1 MSEAVAAAIAPAP
14 AAPVAIPPAE
24 QPPAPVREKSFAE
37 RWKEH
42 GGDEAEAA
50 DAAEAPSVPEPEKPA
65 EAKPRNADP
74 TAGDR
79 AMFDALAKKLGYSI
93 DGKAVLPTDR
103 IKWEQAKKRQEEGL
117 AVREKAVKDAEAAAG
132 SNERVKKAESIL
144 AAIESGD
151 PDGFAAAVG
160 RKNFNEFQEEFIK
173 RLADPNYT
181 ELKRL
186 KEWKEQQE
194 QERVR
199 ATEEAKQRE
208 ESEVRER
215 LRAGYMDSLSKT
227 CAASSNPLV
236 AALAEDPNF
245 LQAVFRI
252 QQENWDPVQQKT
264 VTAEEAIRKAAKGA
278 KQPLEDE
285 LRGIYER
292 LGKGFGAAAP
302 AAETA
307 PVKNGKKPA
316 PKTAVTPPNTTGG
329 ASAPKKPSDMTPLEW
344 REYSRKRLEESED

>member
-14 AAPVAIPPAE
+14 AAPVVIPPAE

-42 GGDEAEAA
+42 GGEEAEAA
-50 DAAEAPSVPEPEKPA
+50 DVEAPEAEPEKPAA

-79 AMFDALAKKLGYSI
+79 AMFDALAKKLGYHV

-117 AVREKAVKDAEAAAG
+117 AAREKAVKDAEAAAG

-194 QERVR
+194 QERVK
-199 ATEEAKQRE
+199 AAEEAKQRE

-215 LRAGYMDSLSKT
+215 MRAGYMDSLSKT

-292 LGKGFGAAAP
+292 LGKGFGAATPAP
-302 AAETA
+302 EAS
-307 PVKNGKKPA
+307 PPKGKRPA